1 MEVITSLLILRTP
14 NCCMGK
20 VGIKDTYSYAPFLP
34 ERQKYLKF
42 YFRGKLYQF
51 TCLPNYLCSGP
62 RKSTKLPPF
71 PGLRLQL
78 VAVTGLVDDLI
89 TLGRR
94 FVKCERNIR
103 LIVAVRN
110 SLGFVVPL
118 DKSIF
123 FPIRSTEYLSFVTDS
138 ESINVSLITIKSL

>member
-1 MEVITSLLILRTP
+1 MEAITFLFILRTP

-20 VGIKDTYSYAPFLP
+20 VGIKDTYSYALFLA
-34 ERQKYLKF
+34 EHQKYLKF

-51 TCLPNYLCSGP
+51 TCLPNYLCSDP

-71 PGLRLQL
+71 PCLRLQL

-103 LIVAVRN
+103 LILAVRN
-110 SLGFVVPL
+110 SLGFVIPL

-123 FPIRSTEYLSFVTDS
+123 FPMRSTEYLGFVTDS

>member
-1 MEVITSLLILRTP
+1 
-14 NCCMGK
+14 MGK

>member
-1 MEVITSLLILRTP
+1 MEAITSLLILRTP

-78 VAVTGLVDDLI
+78 VAVTGLVNDLI

-123 FPIRSTEYLSFVTDS
+123 FPIRSTEYLGFVTDS